1 MSGAQYLYRRDSGTY
16 YIRLC
21 VPARLKVAVGKGEI
35 HRTTGCRDYRL
46 AKIVAAELA
55 AHWHRAIQ
63 ALERMDISKIK
74 AGSIKL
80 LGDGYIPLTD
90 AAEALGTTPSSLA
103 QRLTIR
109 QAHFFVEANDW
120 LGWAVEDIHESL
132 EHIQDE
138 LGQVEVVIDAN
149 KMGGP
154 AAQRRFSGLL
164 RIRFPEEVIAMVR
177 TNQPA
182 GLCQFLLWPS
192 PDRGFVCDLPGQPV
206 DSQMLQIRR
215 IDVEAMRLDLA
226 AQLTPDMLASAHPT
240 LPQPDTTT
248 TLPTPSTGMTFLVFR
263 DEYLKRN
270 AGFWKADQV
279 RRRQDQFEA
288 FLELMG
294 DLQLAKI
301 DRATIRTFSDEIAK
315 IPDERHNVR
324 RKFKRPDA
332 DYQELIELAEK
343 HNLPRLTVSAQQR
356 MLDGISEI
364 FAWAERETLI
374 TSNPAKGLGG
384 ELKKRSGSTKVKAHE
399 QRDPLSDVDLQKIF
413 SAVWFT
419 TGSGLKTA
427 KGKFYTYRPHY
438 FWLPLLA
445 IYHGGRLNELSQLYL
460 DDIKTSESGVP
471 YLDFNLLGEDKMDVD
486 EADRSAA
493 TDKSLK
499 TVSSQRVVPMHKHL
513 VDLGFREYVSA
524 LRDAGYKRLFPE
536 LRFNKAKG
544 YGKAAGSWFNERFLG
559 KELGI
564 PRNGRKTFHSMRH
577 NFATALGATA
587 TPTTIKSDLMGHS
600 RGLALVEARYDKGGD
615 LLERKKVIDAI
626 QYALPPIAHFNIKDG
641 IQAIKDALKT
651 KESHKKTK
659 RYPS

>member
-80 LGDGYIPLTD
+80 LGDGYIPLID
-90 AAEALGTTPSSLA
+90 AAEASGTTPSSLA
-103 QRLTIR
+103 QRLSIR

-120 LGWAVEDIHESL
+120 LGRAVEDIHESL

-164 RIRFPEEVIAMVR
+164 RIRFPEEMIPMVR

-182 GLCQFLLWPS
+182 GLCQFLLRPS
-192 PDRGFVCDLPGQPV
+192 PDRGFICDLPGQPV

-226 AQLTPDMLASAHPT
+226 AQLTPDMLATAHPT

-248 TLPTPSTGMTFLVFR
+248 TLPTSSTGMTFSAFR

-288 FLELMG
+288 FLEPVPTCAARSRRRLSKLPHWPHAVPRQQPSQEQPRASENG
-294 DLQLAKI
+294 RLAFFI
-301 DRATIRTFSDEIAK
+301 
-315 IPDERHNVR
+315 V
-324 RKFKRPDA
+324 
-332 DYQELIELAEK
+332 
-343 HNLPRLTVSAQQR
+343 
-356 MLDGISEI
+356 
-364 FAWAERETLI
+364 
-374 TSNPAKGLGG
+374 
-384 ELKKRSGSTKVKAHE
+384 
-399 QRDPLSDVDLQKIF
+399 LSQFV
-413 SAVWFT
+413 
-419 TGSGLKTA
+419 
-427 KGKFYTYRPHY
+427 H
-438 FWLPLLA
+438 LLA
-445 IYHGGRLNELSQLYL
+445 LRYSTLLHSDAAVMKEVR
-460 DDIKTSESGVP
+460 SESGLACLSVA
-471 YLDFNLLGEDKMDVD
+471 LF
-486 EADRSAA
+486 
-493 TDKSLK
+493 
-499 TVSSQRVVPMHKHL
+499 L
-513 VDLGFREYVSA
+513 VR
-524 LRDAGYKRLFPE
+524 
-536 LRFNKAKG
+536 
-544 YGKAAGSWFNERFLG
+544 
-559 KELGI
+559 
-564 PRNGRKTFHSMRH
+564 
-577 NFATALGATA
+577 
-587 TPTTIKSDLMGHS
+587 
-600 RGLALVEARYDKGGD
+600 
-615 LLERKKVIDAI
+615 
-626 QYALPPIAHFNIKDG
+626 
-641 IQAIKDALKT
+641 
-651 KESHKKTK
+651 
-659 RYPS
+659 